1 MGGPGF
7 KKENKISSNICYC
20 LVKKDENWKQCN
32 DFGSLVVISDLRKDD
47 WNVSGRII
55 RRNLAMKKKKGDIRW

>member
-7 KKENKISSNICYC
+7 KKKNKISSNICYC

-32 DFGSLVVISDLRKDD
+32 DFSGLVVISDLSKDD
-47 WNVSGRII
+47 FGEMVGKINY
-55 RRNLAMKKKKGDIRW
+55 